1 VYRRQDPGT
10 DVTRNRETFAR
21 AREALSRGG
30 VIALFPEGASH
41 DEPKLLALKTGA
53 ARIALG
59 AALGEGLQIVP
70 AGLYYTWKTR
80 FRSSALLTFGE
91 QIPVSP
97 VALDERGEPPL
108 AATKELTRR
117 IEDAL
122 SRLTLGAESR
132 EALDLVRR
140 AERILSI
147 EKEAAPAACFR
158 DGDRRPG

>member
-1 VYRRQDPGT
+1 MFPVCTSTSGPERFRNNDPLSHQ
-10 DVTRNRETFAR
+10 TRPAGHVAVAIEFRHAAAHVGPQVHAR

-59 AALGEGLQIVP
+59 VAREEGLQIVP

-91 QIPVSP
+91 P
-97 VALDERGEPPL
+97 R
-108 AATKELTRR
+108 
-117 IEDAL
+117 
-122 SRLTLGAESR
+122 
-132 EALDLVRR
+132 
-140 AERILSI
+140 
-147 EKEAAPAACFR
+147 
-158 DGDRRPG
+158 